1 VTPDFWI
8 ERWQR
13 GEIGFH
19 QAAGNELLPAYW
31 SKLGV
36 AAGGTVFVPL
46 CGKSVDMAWLAGQ
59 GHKVVGVELSPL
71 AVEEFFREQGVD
83 AVVSQVGT
91 FVVHTAGPISIW
103 CGDIFELPAS
113 ALSDVTAVY
122 DRAALVALPPHL
134 QPRYAEMLRSVVPRD
149 AKTLLISLA
158 YPQGQIKGPP
168 FSTPREQVAALFGNH
183 SDITVCE
190 ARERLDQSPNLKE
203 RGVTSLEEAVY
214 ILTPKAG

>member
-1 VTPDFWI
+1 LTPDFWI

-31 SKLGV
+31 SKLGI
-36 AAGGTVFVPL
+36 AAGDTVFVPL

-59 GHKVVGVELSPL
+59 GHKVIGVELSAL
-71 AVEEFFREQGVD
+71 AVEEFFREQGVE
-83 AVVSQVGT
+83 AVVSQAGA
-91 FVVHTAGPISIW
+91 FAVHTAGPISIW

-122 DRAALVALPPHL
+122 DRAALVALPPDL
-134 QPRYAEMLRSVVPRD
+134 QPRYAEKIQRVVPRA
-149 AKTLLISLA
+149 AKTLLISLV
-158 YPQGQIKGPP
+158 YPDGQINGPP
-168 FSTPREQVAALFGNH
+168 FSTPREKVAELFGNH
-183 SDITVCE
+183 SEITVCE
-190 ARERLDQSPNLKE
+190 ARERLDQSPNLKKL
-203 RGVTSLEEAVY
+203 GVTSLEEAVY

>member
-83 AVVSQVGT
+83 AVVLQSGAFAVY
-91 FVVHTAGPISIW
+91 TAGPISIW
-103 CGDIFELPAS
+103 CGDIFELPVS
-113 ALSDVTAVY
+113 ALSGVTAIY
-122 DRAALVALPPHL
+122 DRAALVALPPDL
-134 QPRYAEMLRSVVPRD
+134 QPRYAEMLRRVVPLD

-158 YPQGQIKGPP
+158 YPEGQIKGPP
-168 FSTPREQVAALFGNH
+168 FSTPRGQVTELFGNH

-190 ARERLDQSPNLKE
+190 AREHLDQSPNLKE